1 MREEKKDNNNML
13 NSLIHHSNK
22 LEDPLQGL
30 LKYVHEQ
37 IQKNVSYSLMTTASL
52 SSNNHNDLTTQIS
65 DELRGSVENASQI
78 QLKIQFSQS
87 LLEIV
92 SKITDVKNR
101 WKREQEENKDK
112 AAKMVS
118 LIQALKQTLAEQKQ
132 EIHVLQ
138 QEKEQQHQRFLQE
151 KEVLEKLLSVS
162 SREISTQTTVSHQT
176 TTLSNDLNS
185 FLFICH
191 SFRIAT

>member
-1 MREEKKDNNNML
+1 ML
-13 NSLIHHSNK
+13 HSSIHPNK
-22 LEDPLQGL
+22 SEDPLQGL

-37 IQKNVSYSLMTTASL
+37 IQKNVSHSFMTTASSSS
-52 SSNNHNDLTTQIS
+52 SSNNHNDLTAQIS

-112 AAKMVS
+112 AAKMIS

-132 EIHVLQ
+132 EIHLLQ
-138 QEKEQQHQRFLQE
+138 QEKEQQHQRFLKE

-176 TTLSNDLNS
+176 TTLFNDLNS
-185 FLFICH
+185 PFSLFVIY
-191 SFRIAT
+191 